1 MNNYPQNVKDELSKI
16 YKPNKTRGQ
25 LYIDDI
31 KDFDDSEIVNMVA
44 SQVAKAGNRA
54 ERRKILKAL
63 NKTKNI
69 EHYTSRK
76 INERADEEVKQR
88 VDMNFG
94 YIMSAVCIVLH
105 DKYHW
110 KNDGEHGQI
119 SAFIERVSKELQ
131 IMGESGMFAEDAI
144 KKLEEVT
151 GIELVVQ

>member
-1 MNNYPQNVKDELSKI
+1 MQNYS
-16 YKPNKTRGQ
+16 Q
-25 LYIDDI
+25 LNDM
-31 KDFDDSEIVNMVA
+31 DDSEIVNMVA
-44 SQVAKAGNRA
+44 SQVAKVGNRA

-69 EHYTSRK
+69 EHYTTKRV
-76 INERADEEVKQR
+76 NERSQGEIQER

-94 YIMSAVCIVLH
+94 YIMSAVGIVLH
-105 DKYHW
+105 EKYHW

-119 SAFIERVSKELQ
+119 SSFIERVSKELQ
-131 IMGESGMFAEDAI
+131 TMSQDGMSAQDAI

>member
-1 MNNYPQNVKDELSKI
+1 MQRPDYSQLNNM
-16 YKPNKTRGQ
+16 
-25 LYIDDI
+25 
-31 KDFDDSEIVNMVA
+31 DDSEIVNIVA

-63 NKTKNI
+63 NKTKTI
-69 EHYTSRK
+69 ENYTTKRV
-76 INERADEEVKQR
+76 NERSQGEIQER

-94 YIMSAVCIVLH
+94 YIMSAVGIVLH

-119 SAFIERVSKELQ
+119 SSFIERVSKELQ
-131 IMGESGMFAEDAI
+131 TMAQDGMSAEDAI

-151 GIELVVQ
+151 GIELVVK

>member
-1 MNNYPQNVKDELSKI
+1 MNRYPQNVTDELSKL
-16 YKPNKTRGQ
+16 YRPSKTGGQ

-31 KDFDDSEIVNMVA
+31 KDVEDSEIVNMVA

-76 INERADEEVKQR
+76 VNERADEEVKQR

-105 DKYHW
+105 DK
-110 KNDGEHGQI
+110 
-119 SAFIERVSKELQ
+119 F
-131 IMGESGMFAEDAI
+131 
-144 KKLEEVT
+144 EEVT